1 MANVV
6 KYILDVNTKKAVDG
20 LDDVSKEAKQAG
32 QQLDKTKRSGLDM
45 AAKIGSAVTGVA
57 AGIGLAVGAFQ
68 TLAGAIQGAANASFE
83 FSRAVV
89 DSVNQLNDLNARSGL
104 TASSIQ
110 AVILAFE
117 ASGQSAQKA
126 EGAISRFPQ
135 VLNLIT
141 TEGTAANDTIQRL
154 GVQIQDS
161 SGKLRSAD
169 QIFQDTIQA
178 LQNIDDDTTRTTTA
192 FDIFGRAAADLLQ
205 AFGKTANF
213 DKFLAITEEFG
224 VKTGPEA
231 SFQAGIFQQQLAVL
245 DIVVG
250 GLRQT
255 FVEALGGV
263 NLFNKGLTNTIKF
276 VVTLQEFIKGSEEQ
290 FQVFSSSIVNI
301 GSIIFDFFRS
311 TLNSLNQFTTEAVTF
326 ILTKLAMPIYALN
339 AIGLVSD
346 ETFAKVEALITESR
360 SAANA
365 VENIVE
371 AATSDGFGGGSSA
384 GQRAEEL
391 LNSLFAGLDTAAG
404 GASVEIDNL
413 STSMDNLK
421 DKSQD
426 LEILFGGENQYQFD
440 ELNNA
445 IKTIEQATAAFNP
458 LQAEANKARN
468 QVLALEDAFN
478 TYTELGLDT
487 LEVEELLIKAYL
499 EEDKAKKKLLESTQ
513 KAKVDFEGLGNT
525 IAGVISNI
533 SDPSSFVQSL
543 GGAASKAGQFLPKVG
558 SAVGGQVG
566 AGLTAAGAGLV
577 AAGPIIGAV
586 GAVVV
591 ALEKLGQNTPKEL
604 EERFDSFVENFEKGA
619 QLLPKLIADIGPE
632 FIGKLLSAVIEAF
645 ISLTFQLPRAIFD
658 AQIKFTIT
666 FISELTK
673 ALFGWLERIKDFFNN
688 FGEYFSNIFTREGRK
703 ENRQRILGFESGG
716 RYIPSAESGLRFT
729 GASEGLAMLHRGEYV
744 VPESNRRS
752 QAVDRT
758 MNGMAGGGVQI
769 VVNADIVEQGAIDEL
784 VRRIEQRFQG
794 FGGGR
799 STLFGGV

>member
-20 LDDVSKEAKQAG
+20 LDDVSKEAKEAG

-192 FDIFGRAAADLLQ
+192 FEIFGRAAADLLQ

-339 AIGLVSD
+339 AIGVVSD

-421 DKSQD
+421 EKSQD

-445 IKTIEQATAAFNP
+445 IKTIEQATTAFNP
-458 LQAEANKARN
+458 LQAAANKARN

-478 TYTELGLDT
+478 TYTQLGLDT

-525 IAGVISNI
+525 IAGFISNI

-591 ALEKLGQNTPKEL
+591 ALEKLGQSTPKEL

-619 QLLPKLIADIGPE
+619 RLLPKLIADIGPE

-645 ISLTFQLPRAIFD
+645 ISLSFQLPRAIFD
-658 AQIKFTIT
+658 AQIKFTTT

-758 MNGMAGGGVQI
+758 MNGIAGGGVQI

>member
-6 KYILDVNTKKAVDG
+6 KYILDVNTKEAVDG
-20 LDDVSKEAKQAG
+20 LDNVSKEAKEAG

-192 FDIFGRAAADLLQ
+192 FEIFGRAAADLLQ
-205 AFGKTANF
+205 PFGKTANF
-213 DKFLAITEEFG
+213 DKFLDITEEFG

-339 AIGLVSD
+339 AIGVVSD

-421 DKSQD
+421 EKSQD

-445 IKTIEQATAAFNP
+445 IKTIEQATTAFNP
-458 LQAEANKARN
+458 LQAAANKARN

-478 TYTELGLDT
+478 TYTQLGLDT

-525 IAGVISNI
+525 IAGFISNI

-558 SAVGGQVG
+558 SQVGGQVG

-591 ALEKLGQNTPKEL
+591 ALEKLGQSTPKEL

-619 QLLPKLIADIGPE
+619 RLLPKLIADIGPE

-645 ISLTFQLPRAIFD
+645 ISLSFQLPRAIFD
-658 AQIKFTIT
+658 AQIKFTTT